1 MSAPAPVLALREAR
15 VSFGGRPL
23 FEGLSIGL
31 GARERACLVG
41 RNGSGKST
49 LLKALAGLIELDG
62 GVRFA
67 QPGLTVSYLPQDQS
81 FAGEGTVAEF
91 VAGGLKSTPGEA
103 PATHLVARVLD
114 QVGLEGG
121 RRADELSGGEGRRA
135 ALARALV
142 ARPDVLLLDEPTN
155 HLDLAAVERL
165 EAFLDGFPGAWLAI
179 SHDRAFLKGLSR
191 RTFWLEGGAL
201 RTLDGGFSA
210 FDDWSEK
217 ILGEEEKALER
228 MDKRLAEE
236 VRWLRRGVTARRRRN
251 QGRLRRLME
260 LRRARAERERKT
272 GVAAIAAAA
281 PEEGPR
287 LVIEAQH
294 IGKSFATDDTT
305 TVIVRDFSTRIL
317 RGDRIGVIG
326 PNGAGKSTLLRLL
339 IGEIAPDRGR
349 VRHARGLEPAYF
361 DQHRAKLDPV
371 KTPWQIL
378 CETGGDRVMVRGSPR
393 HVVGYLKEFLFTE
406 QQARAPV
413 ASLSGGERN
422 RLLLAKI
429 LARPSNLLVL
439 DEPTNDLDMDTLDL
453 LQEVLSDY
461 DGTLLL
467 VSHDRDFLDRLVTSV
482 IAVEGGGDVREYV
495 GGYSDY
501 LRQRGERTTAAPSAK
516 PAKAAGPGPGEPR
529 EAGAGEG
536 AGAAARLTYKDQR
549 ELDALPAR
557 MQALETEQAGLEERL
572 ADPALYA
579 EDRAAFEAAAAR
591 LRAARAELQAAEDRW
606 LELESRRDEMERRR
620 AESRRPSGGGQR
632 GGKSP

>member
-23 FEGLSIGL
+23 FDALSIGI

-41 RNGSGKST
+41 RNASGKST
-49 LLKALAGLIELDG
+49 LLRALAGLIELDS

-67 QPGLTVSYLPQDQS
+67 QPGVRVSYLPQEQS
-81 FAGEGTVAEF
+81 FAGDGTVAEF
-91 VAGGLKSTPGEA
+91 VAGGLEPKPGEEPVA
-103 PATHLVARVLD
+103 HLVSRVLD

-121 RRADELSGGEGRRA
+121 RRAVELSGGEARRA

-155 HLDLAAVERL
+155 HLDLAAVLRL
-165 EAFLDGFPGAWLAI
+165 ETFLEGFPGAWLAI
-179 SHDRAFLKGLSR
+179 SHDRAFLKRLSR
-191 RTFWLEGGAL
+191 RTFWLEGGVL
-201 RTLDGGFSA
+201 RTLDAGFA
-210 FDDWSEK
+210 DFDRWSEK
-217 ILGEEEKALER
+217 ILGEEETALAR

-251 QGRLRRLME
+251 QGRLRRLVE

-272 GVAAIAAAA
+272 GVAAIAAVA
-281 PEEGPR
+281 PEEGSR

-294 IGKSFATDDTT
+294 VAKSFPKDGGA

-317 RGDRIGVIG
+317 RGDRVGVIG

-339 IGEIAPDRGR
+339 IGETAPDRGR

-361 DQHRAKLDPV
+361 DQRRATLDPA

-378 CETGGDRVMVRGSPR
+378 CETGGDKVMVRGRPR
-393 HVVGYLKEFLFTE
+393 HVVGYLKDFLFTE
-406 QQARAPV
+406 QQARAPI
-413 ASLSGGERN
+413 AGLSGGERN
-422 RLLLAKI
+422 RLLLAKV
-429 LARPSNLLVL
+429 LAQPSNLLVL
-439 DEPTNDLDMDTLDL
+439 DEPTNDLDMDSLDL

-495 GGYSDY
+495 GGYADY
-501 LRQRGERTTAAPSAK
+501 VRQRGERAAPSIK
-516 PAKAAGPGPGEPR
+516 PAKTPKPRPPKPQPAGTAER
-529 EAGAGEG
+529 EALAP
-536 AGAAARLTYKDQR
+536 ALARLTYKDQR

-557 MQALETEQAGLEERL
+557 LEALHAQQAELEERL

-579 EDRAAFEAAAAR
+579 KDRGAFEAAAAR
-591 LRAARAELQAAEDRW
+591 LEGVRAELQAAESRW
-606 LELESRRDEMERRR
+606 LDLESRREELERRR
-620 AESRRPSGGGQR
+620 AGSPNPNGPR
-632 GGKSP
+632 GEDNP